1 MHRMEREPDE
11 LAATPH
17 QSDADRPPVGEPLV
31 VSRHNPGARPAW
43 TGSADVP
50 AGAAEPAA
58 APVASM
64 EGRVAV
70 VTAAT
75 GALGVALAAEMV
87 GRGARVLLVDDDLD
101 GLLDVVDS
109 LAPAHAVPVRCDLG
123 SDADVAA
130 ACDFVTR
137 STAVDV
143 VVHVGR
149 REGDGDDADA
159 DAEVRPVGRNALD
172 DRYRADVRGPLG
184 LIDGLFP
191 VTGSAPTVVLVD
203 PPRSTRDP
211 WGSVATDLVVEHL
224 PVHDGLRVTRAT
236 CSEDLD
242 PAEFAG
248 AVIDL
253 LGRDDVGVSRVEL
266 VGPARSAPAGT
277 AATDTGTW
285 LDGGEGTGR

>member
-149 REGDGDDADA
+149 RDGD
-159 DAEVRPVGRNALD
+159 EVRPVGRNALD

-184 LIDGLFP
+184 LIDGLSP

-224 PVHDGLRVTRAT
+224 PVHDGLSVTRAT

>member
-109 LAPAHAVPVRCDLG
+109 LAPARAVPVRCDLG

-130 ACDFVTR
+130 ACDFVMR

-184 LIDGLFP
+184 LIVGLSP
-191 VTGSAPTVVLVD
+191 VTASAPTVVLVD

>member
-43 TGSADVP
+43 TGSAGVP

-109 LAPAHAVPVRCDLG
+109 LAPARAVPVRCDLG

-149 REGDGDDADA
+149 HDGD
-159 DAEVRPVGRNALD
+159 DAEVRPVGRDVLD

-184 LIDGLFP
+184 LIDGLSP
-191 VTGSAPTVVLVD
+191 VPGSAPTVVLVD

-224 PVHDGLRVTRAT
+224 PVRDGVRVTRAT

-266 VGPARSAPAGT
+266 VGLPGPAPAVAPT
-277 AATDTGTW
+277 PSAGTW
-285 LDGGEGTGR
+285 LDG

>member
-109 LAPAHAVPVRCDLG
+109 LAPARAVPVRCDLG

-149 REGDGDDADA
+149 HDGDDA
-159 DAEVRPVGRNALD
+159 EVRAVGRNALD

-184 LIDGLFP
+184 LIDGLSP
-191 VTGSAPTVVLVD
+191 VPGSAPTVVLVD
-203 PPRSTRDP
+203 PPRSTSDP
-211 WGSVATDLVVEHL
+211 WGPVATDLVAEHL
-224 PVHDGLRVTRAT
+224 PVRDGVRVTRAT

-266 VGPARSAPAGT
+266 VGLPGPAPAVAPT
-277 AATDTGTW
+277 PSAGTW
-285 LDGGEGTGR
+285 LDG

>member
-149 REGDGDDADA
+149 RDGEGD
-159 DAEVRPVGRNALD
+159 DAEVRPVGRDVLD

-184 LIDGLFP
+184 LIDGLSP

-224 PVHDGLRVTRAT
+224 PVHDGLSVTRAT

-266 VGPARSAPAGT
+266 VGLPGPAPAVAPT
-277 AATDTGTW
+277 PSAGTW
-285 LDGGEGTGR
+285 LDG

>member
-1 MHRMEREPDE
+1 MEREPDE

-130 ACDFVTR
+130 ACDFVMR